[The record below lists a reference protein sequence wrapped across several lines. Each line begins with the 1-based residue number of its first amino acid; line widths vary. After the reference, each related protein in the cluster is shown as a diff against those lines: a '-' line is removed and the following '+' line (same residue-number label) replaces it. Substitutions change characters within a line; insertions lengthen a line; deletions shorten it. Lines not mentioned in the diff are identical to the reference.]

1 MVEDAEGEGRAVAD
15 NLFICE
21 DAWLEQI
28 DCDFGVWL
36 TILGGSVHKRTS
48 RGGKE
53 KERERQSRGKGRMY
67 I

>member
-48 RGGKE
+48 RVGRRK
-53 KERERQSRGKGRMY
+53 RERDRAEARV
-67 I
+67 